1 MTLLRV
7 FNLIDTGGP
16 GGAETVFLHTA
27 TRLPREAFAVTAVV
41 SRDGWLSG
49 QLRAAGV
56 TPHILPARGAF
67 KLRYLLQ
74 LRALL
79 RAARSQVILAHLFG
93 SAVYGCLLGLLTAT
107 PVAVVLHGQTDID
120 AYSLRVR
127 LKLWLVRRLARCVV
141 FVSPNLQSDLAGQ
154 LPVAAARA
162 RVIPNGVDTDRFAC
176 RRDNSLREQL
186 QLPNDA
192 LLVGAVGNLRA
203 PKDYVTFLRAASL
216 LRAQDSRYH
225 FVICGEG
232 GNALHTSLLVLRSA
246 LGLDSCCHFLGLRE
260 DVQTVL
266 NNLDVYALS
275 STTEGFS
282 IACIEA
288 MACGVPVVATRS
300 GGPELII
307 EDQVSGLLVPVGDAA
322 ALAAA
327 VARVANAPAL
337 ARALVEAAQQRVH
350 QRFSLGAMIA
360 AYASLLTSLAKD
372 RR

>member
-1 MTLLRV
+1 MTALRV

-16 GGAETVFLHTA
+16 GGAETVFLQTS
-27 TRLPREAFAVTAVV
+27 TRLPRDAFAVTAVV
-41 SRDGWLSG
+41 SREGWLSG

-56 TPHILPARGAF
+56 TAHILPARGSF
-67 KLRYLLQ
+67 NLRYLLQ
-74 LRALL
+74 LRTLL
-79 RAARSQVILAHLFG
+79 RATGCQVILAHLFG

-127 LKLWLVRRLARCVV
+127 LKLWLVRRLARRVV
-141 FVSPNLQSDLAGQ
+141 FVSPNLQADLADT
-154 LPVAAARA
+154 LNIAAGRA
-162 RVIPNGVDTDRFAC
+162 QVIPNGVDLDRFAC
-176 RRDNSLREQL
+176 RRDNSLRDQL
-186 QLPNDA
+186 HLPNDA
-192 LLVGAVGNLRA
+192 LLVGAVGNIRA
-203 PKDYVTFLRAASL
+203 PKDYATFLRAASL
-216 LRAQDSRYH
+216 LRVQDGRYH

-307 EDQVSGLLVPVGDAA
+307 EDEVNGLLVPVGDAA

-337 ARALVEAAQQRVH
+337 ARTLVDAAQQRVRE
-350 QRFSLGAMIA
+350 RFSIGAMTA
-360 AYASLLTSLAKD
+360 AYAALLAGLAKG